1 MTEEMFHLLIRGCTN
16 AFQLHITEMKLHSFT
31 VFSTRLCLNPQQ
43 YHNINTGA
51 SPVCICV
58 CVCMCVSSLFT
69 TVMSIPNRDIT
80 GQAGLTMAL
89 NSVCNHRQSPHRK
102 RNGQQKQN
110 KQKKSTNVFQEV
122 FFKFFFF
129 LTRIAA

>member
-1 MTEEMFHLLIRGCTN
+1 MFHLLIRGCTN

-58 CVCMCVSSLFT
+58 CVCVHVCIFLIYHSDVYPKQRYNRIGRTDNGSKFCV
-69 TVMSIPNRDIT
+69 
-80 GQAGLTMAL
+80 
-89 NSVCNHRQSPHRK
+89 QSPLEPTSKKK
-102 RNGQQKQN
+102 RATKTKQT
-110 KQKKSTNVFQEV
+110 KKIHKCFLGG
-122 FFKFFFF
+122 FF
-129 LTRIAA
+129 